1 MPTDEVKRRILAEA
15 TAMFLRDGFQKT
27 NLDTLSQI
35 LFVSKRTIYKIFG
48 SKKELYR
55 ECIKRMINT
64 MEEEDNTCI
73 SNSKK
78 PIANLQDF
86 IASHSSGQLVIM
98 EQALSDLN
106 KYFPDIYDECLKISE
121 QRRMEKIIAQINEG
135 QKNGDMYK
143 KLNPEIVAIIIQNI
157 LKSRVSPSTNEFN
170 SNQYLKS
177 EIFAEF
183 IHIFMRGLLTEKR
196 IKEYDEKYRT

>member
-15 TAMFLRDGFQKT
+15 TAMILRDGFQKT

-35 LFVSKRTIYKIFG
+35 LFVSKRTIYKIFA

-157 LKSRVSPSTNEFN
+157 LKSKVSPSTNEFN
-170 SNQYLKS
+170 SNQYMKS

-196 IKEYDEKYRT
+196 IKEYDEKYGT

>member
-1 MPTDEVKRRILAEA
+1 MPTDEIKRRILAEA

-86 IASHSSGQLVIM
+86 IASHSTGQLVTM

-157 LKSRVSPSTNEFN
+157 LKSKVSPSTNEFN
-170 SNQYLKS
+170 SNQYMKS

>member
-98 EQALSDLN
+98 EQTLSDLN

-157 LKSRVSPSTNEFN
+157 LKSKVSPSTNEFN
-170 SNQYLKS
+170 SNQYMKS

-183 IHIFMRGLLTEKR
+183 IHIFMRGLLKEKR

>member
-27 NLDTLSQI
+27 NLDSLSQI

-86 IASHSSGQLVIM
+86 IASHSSGQLVII
-98 EQALSDLN
+98 EQTLSDLN

-157 LKSRVSPSTNEFN
+157 LKSKVSPSTNEFN
-170 SNQYLKS
+170 SNQYMKS

>member
-86 IASHSSGQLVIM
+86 IVSHSSGQLVIM

-157 LKSRVSPSTNEFN
+157 LKSKVSPSTNEFN
-170 SNQYLKS
+170 SNQYMKS

>member
-1 MPTDEVKRRILAEA
+1 MPTDEIKRRILAEA

-98 EQALSDLN
+98 EQTLSDLN

-157 LKSRVSPSTNEFN
+157 LKSKVSPSTNEFN
-170 SNQYLKS
+170 SNQYMKS

>member
-1 MPTDEVKRRILAEA
+1 MPTDEIKRRILAEA

-157 LKSRVSPSTNEFN
+157 LKSKVSPSTNEFN
-170 SNQYLKS
+170 SNQYMKS

>member
-1 MPTDEVKRRILAEA
+1 MPTDEIKRRILAEA

-86 IASHSSGQLVIM
+86 IASHSTGQLVIM

-157 LKSRVSPSTNEFN
+157 LKSKVSPSTNEFN
-170 SNQYLKS
+170 SNQYMKS

>member
-1 MPTDEVKRRILAEA
+1 MPTDEIKRRILAEA

-86 IASHSSGQLVIM
+86 IASHSTGQLVIM

-157 LKSRVSPSTNEFN
+157 LKSKVSPSTNEFN
-170 SNQYLKS
+170 SNQYMKS

-196 IKEYDEKYRT
+196 IKEYYEKYRT

>member
-157 LKSRVSPSTNEFN
+157 LKSKVSPSTNEFN
-170 SNQYLKS
+170 SNQYMKS

>member
-1 MPTDEVKRRILAEA
+1 MPTDEIKRRILAEA

-64 MEEEDNTCI
+64 MEEKDNTCI

-86 IASHSSGQLVIM
+86 IVSHSSGQLVIM

-157 LKSRVSPSTNEFN
+157 LKIQVSPSTNEFN
-170 SNQYLKS
+170 SNQYMKS

>member
-98 EQALSDLN
+98 EQTLSDLN

-157 LKSRVSPSTNEFN
+157 LKSKVSPSTNEFN
-170 SNQYLKS
+170 SNQYMKS

>member
-1 MPTDEVKRRILAEA
+1 MPTDEIKRRILAEA

-86 IASHSSGQLVIM
+86 IVSHSSGQLVIM

-157 LKSRVSPSTNEFN
+157 LKIQVSPSTNEFN
-170 SNQYLKS
+170 SNQYMKS

>member
-135 QKNGDMYK
+135 QKNGDMNK

-157 LKSRVSPSTNEFN
+157 LKSQVSPSTNEFN
-170 SNQYLKS
+170 SNQYMKS

>member
-64 MEEEDNTCI
+64 MEEKDNTCI

-86 IASHSSGQLVIM
+86 IVSHSSGQLVIM

-157 LKSRVSPSTNEFN
+157 LKIKVSPSTNEFN
-170 SNQYLKS
+170 SNQYMKS

>member
-157 LKSRVSPSTNEFN
+157 LKSQVSPSTNEFN
-170 SNQYLKS
+170 SNQYMKS

-196 IKEYDEKYRT
+196 IKEYDKKYRT

>member
-157 LKSRVSPSTNEFN
+157 LKSQVSPSTNEFN
-170 SNQYLKS
+170 SNQYMKS

-196 IKEYDEKYRT
+196 IKEYDKKYRK

>member
-135 QKNGDMYK
+135 QKNDDIHK

-157 LKSRVSPSTNEFN
+157 LKNKVSPSTNEFN
-170 SNQYLKS
+170 SNQYMKS

>member
-64 MEEEDNTCI
+64 MEKEDNTCI

-86 IASHSSGQLVIM
+86 IASHSTGQLVIM

-121 QRRMEKIIAQINEG
+121 QRRMEKIIEQINEG

-157 LKSRVSPSTNEFN
+157 LKSRISPSTNEFN

>member
-121 QRRMEKIIAQINEG
+121 QRRMEKIIAQISEG

-157 LKSRVSPSTNEFN
+157 LKSKVSPSTNEFN
-170 SNQYLKS
+170 SNQYMKS

>member
-121 QRRMEKIIAQINEG
+121 QRRMEKIITQINEG

-157 LKSRVSPSTNEFN
+157 LKSKVSPSTNEFN
-170 SNQYLKS
+170 SNQYMKS

>member
-86 IASHSSGQLVIM
+86 IVSHSSGQLVIM

-157 LKSRVSPSTNEFN
+157 LKIQVSPSTNEFN
-170 SNQYLKS
+170 SNQYMKS